1 MDGAITWQVIVSV
14 GGFLLAVIGLG
25 FGFWKY
31 FEGKIE
37 RAKTD
42 AALATETVKLKTD
55 IIQRELSEHKV
66 HSAETF
72 ATKSGL
78 AESLTRVHDALDRLS
93 DRIDTLIQQGSKS
106 GPK

>member
-1 MDGAITWQVIVSV
+1 MEQSHGKSLCLSAVFYWPLLASVSV
-14 GGFLLAVIGLG
+14 
-25 FGFWKY
+25 FGNTLKA
-31 FEGKIE
+31 
-37 RAKTD
+37 RLSAQRQTPP
-42 AALATETVKLKTD
+42 LATETVKLKTD

-93 DRIDTLIQQGSKS
+93 DRIDTLIQQGQ
-106 GPK
+106 